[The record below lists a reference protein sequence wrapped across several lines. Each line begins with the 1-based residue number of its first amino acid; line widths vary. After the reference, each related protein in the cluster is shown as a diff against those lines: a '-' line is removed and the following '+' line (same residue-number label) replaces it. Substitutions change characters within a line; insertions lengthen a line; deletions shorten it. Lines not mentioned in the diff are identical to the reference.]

1 MASRPAADQRP
12 ILIMAQDEGRFGRV
26 SRPRA
31 CWAPPGVRPTAPSQL
46 VREFVQVFAAV
57 APQTGDLLCLI
68 LPTANTAMMN
78 LFLAY
83 VSQSLSDYFI
93 VMQVDQA
100 GWHHS
105 RSLQVPDNIRLIE
118 QPAHSPEVNPIEHLW
133 EEVREKYLHNW
144 VFSSL
149 DLLEERLCQALNAIT
164 ADQELV
170 CSLMGFPHLN
180 VSA

>member
-1 MASRPAADQRP
+1 
-12 ILIMAQDEGRFGRV
+12 MAQDEGRFGRI

-57 APQTGDLLCLI
+57 APQTGELLCLI

-83 VSQSLSDYFI
+83 ASQSLSDSFI
-93 VMQVDQA
+93 VMQLDQA

-105 RSLQVPDNIRLIE
+105 RSEAGARQHPSDRAAVPQSGGQSGR
-118 QPAHSPEVNPIEHLW
+118 ASVGGSA
-133 EEVREKYLHNW
+133 RK
-144 VFSSL
+144 
-149 DLLEERLCQALNAIT
+149 
-164 ADQELV
+164 
-170 CSLMGFPHLN
+170 
-180 VSA
+180 VSAQVGLFLPRSAGGAAVSGVECDHC